1 MKTYVNL
8 SLASEQENS
17 WLYTDILQPAEPL
30 PEDNNEW
37 IGLFGLPED
46 DGAPGHSLNN
56 NTTVH
61 PEDVDFNS
69 WFHHSNTEPR
79 NDSGNIFPSAP
90 SLVSTNTGGNLV
102 SLYGLPA
109 YGDLPTSSSQTDN
122 HSPAASQPSLYTLAH
137 NPSQPFL
144 PDLSTSQTYLQVV
157 RQPPFGGLS
166 ANQTFLPAPTPL
178 DPRTHMGPSHQGGTP
193 GILELERH

>member
-1 MKTYVNL
+1 MKTYVDL
-8 SLASEQENS
+8 SSASEQENS
-17 WLYTDILQPAEPL
+17 RPYTDILQPAEPL
-30 PEDNNEW
+30 PEDDNEW

-56 NTTVH
+56 NTTVYF
-61 PEDVDFNS
+61 ENVDCNS

-90 SLVSTNTGGNLV
+90 SLVLTNTGGNLV

-122 HSPAASQPSLYTLAH
+122 NSPAALQPSLYTLAH

-144 PDLSTSQTYLQVV
+144 PDLSTYQTYPQVV

-166 ANQTFLPAPTPL
+166 ASSNTVGSPDTYGPITP
-178 DPRTHMGPSHQGGTP
+178 M
-193 GILELERH
+193 RHPWHP